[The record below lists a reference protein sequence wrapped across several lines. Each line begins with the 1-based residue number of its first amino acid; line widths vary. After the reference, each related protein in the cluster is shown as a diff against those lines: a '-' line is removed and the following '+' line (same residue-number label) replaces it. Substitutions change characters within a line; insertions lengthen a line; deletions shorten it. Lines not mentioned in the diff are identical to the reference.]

1 MRYMNLYLRASVPQ
15 LETFLAVKKV
25 IDEWDPLH
33 LFPSAPLDEYEY
45 EVLRICQRLNVCP
58 PYRDVPTTEELA
70 RFIGDVCCEWQ
81 DSLGMYAVS
90 VITILA
96 VGKRIVRLPK
106 RLLMQYRAV
115 RAMLVGDSCHCLP
128 SVLLYNTSNRNE
140 A

>member
-45 EVLRICQRLNVCP
+45 EVLRICQRLDACP

-70 RFIGDVCCEWQ
+70 RFIGYVCCECNHYPCGWETYREIAQ
-81 DSLGMYAVS
+81 KVADVVQSSESHACRGQLSLPPVCA
-90 VITILA
+90 TI
-96 VGKRIVRLPK
+96 
-106 RLLMQYRAV
+106 
-115 RAMLVGDSCHCLP
+115 
-128 SVLLYNTSNRNE
+128 
-140 A
+140 